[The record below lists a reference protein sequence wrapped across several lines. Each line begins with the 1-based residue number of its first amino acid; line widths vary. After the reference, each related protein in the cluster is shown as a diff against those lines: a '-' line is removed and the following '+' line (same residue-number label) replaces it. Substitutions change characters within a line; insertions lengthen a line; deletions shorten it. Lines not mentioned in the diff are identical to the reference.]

1 MNNVFGLDI
10 GTRNV
15 VGTVGYKTEDDE
27 FVVVAQYIKE
37 HETRAMLDGQI
48 HDIARVGR
56 TIKIVKEEL
65 EQQIGQPLEEVCIAA
80 AGRVLKTAAIHVEY
94 EYAEE
99 AVVTGEDIHTL
110 NLLGIEKAQD
120 ELKQNNDT
128 KYKFYCVGYSTVKYF
143 INDELFISIEGHKAN
158 KIGED
163 MIVTFL
169 PEDVVDGLYSA
180 VGQAGLTVA
189 NMTLEPI
196 AAINIAIPENYR
208 MLNIALVDVGAGTS
222 DISITKDGSIV
233 AYGMIPHAGDELTEV
248 IVQHFLVDFKM
259 AEHIKL
265 ESTVIPSSEVWDVV
279 SSVVEKIT
287 TEVASKIKE
296 LNGGNTVS
304 ACFVVGG
311 GGKVHGFTENL
322 AKELDL
328 PEERVALR
336 GEEVL
341 GEVTFQQP
349 DIKKDP
355 LLVTPIGICLNYYEQ
370 RNNFIMVRFNG
381 ERLKLYDNNRLT
393 IVDAALQAGF
403 PNDQLFPKRGVPIN
417 FTVNGASRIA
427 RGEAGEAAI
436 VTMNGQHANINTP
449 LEPNSEITIEPST
462 AGDDAV
468 YTIGQL
474 EEYRSSTIKF
484 IVNGHEVTC
493 PKFVQVNGS
502 LEPETYHIKE
512 GDAIEMRNFYTVE
525 QVAEFMDVALEPDED
540 IYVNNAPATFDT
552 LVYENFSINW
562 KDDPYG
568 VARRDD
574 NIYTVTEENDGS
586 EDDAEAVENEE
597 ISDETTESKAAGSD
611 ETSESKETGSDGKS
625 ESEETGSDGKSQS
638 KETESDGT
646 SENITAESDETAE
659 NESTSENKTAEDTTK
674 TDETSNMYTPSSF
687 TKQDGKSMVVT
698 VNGEP
703 VELIGKEAYI
713 FVDIFNRITFDL
725 NAGKG
730 RAIATIINGRDAQFT
745 EELHDGDKI
754 ELYWKEN

>member
-1 MNNVFGLDI
+1 M
-10 GTRNV
+10 
-15 VGTVGYKTEDDE
+15 
-27 FVVVAQYIKE
+27 
-37 HETRAMLDGQI
+37 
-48 HDIARVGR
+48 
-56 TIKIVKEEL
+56 
-65 EQQIGQPLEEVCIAA
+65 
-80 AGRVLKTAAIHVEY
+80 
-94 EYAEE
+94 
-99 AVVTGEDIHTL
+99 
-110 NLLGIEKAQD
+110 
-120 ELKQNNDT
+120 
-128 KYKFYCVGYSTVKYF
+128 
-143 INDELFISIEGHKAN
+143 
-158 KIGED
+158 
-163 MIVTFL
+163 
-169 PEDVVDGLYSA
+169 
-180 VGQAGLTVA
+180 
-189 NMTLEPI
+189 
-196 AAINIAIPENYR
+196 
-208 MLNIALVDVGAGTS
+208 
-222 DISITKDGSIV
+222 
-233 AYGMIPHAGDELTEV
+233 
-248 IVQHFLVDFKM
+248 
-259 AEHIKL
+259 
-265 ESTVIPSSEVWDVV
+265 
-279 SSVVEKIT
+279 
-287 TEVASKIKE
+287 
-296 LNGGNTVS
+296 
-304 ACFVVGG
+304 
-311 GGKVHGFTENL
+311 
-322 AKELDL
+322 
-328 PEERVALR
+328 ER
-336 GEEVL
+336 
-341 GEVTFQQP
+341 
-349 DIKKDP
+349 K
-355 LLVTPIGICLNYYEQ
+355 
-370 RNNFIMVRFNG
+370 
-381 ERLKLYDNNRLT
+381 
-393 IVDAALQAGF
+393 
-403 PNDQLFPKRGVPIN
+403 PIN

-586 EDDAEAVENEE
+586 EDDAEPVENEE
-597 ISDETTESKAAGSD
+597 ISDETTESKAAGSNGK
-611 ETSESKETGSDGKS
+611 SESKETGSDR
-625 ESEETGSDGKSQS
+625 
-638 KETESDGT
+638 T
-646 SENITAESDETAE
+646 SENMTAELDETAE

-674 TDETSNMYTPSSF
+674 TEETSNMYTPSSF

>member
-1 MNNVFGLDI
+1 M
-10 GTRNV
+10 
-15 VGTVGYKTEDDE
+15 
-27 FVVVAQYIKE
+27 
-37 HETRAMLDGQI
+37 
-48 HDIARVGR
+48 
-56 TIKIVKEEL
+56 
-65 EQQIGQPLEEVCIAA
+65 
-80 AGRVLKTAAIHVEY
+80 
-94 EYAEE
+94 
-99 AVVTGEDIHTL
+99 
-110 NLLGIEKAQD
+110 
-120 ELKQNNDT
+120 
-128 KYKFYCVGYSTVKYF
+128 
-143 INDELFISIEGHKAN
+143 
-158 KIGED
+158 
-163 MIVTFL
+163 
-169 PEDVVDGLYSA
+169 
-180 VGQAGLTVA
+180 
-189 NMTLEPI
+189 
-196 AAINIAIPENYR
+196 
-208 MLNIALVDVGAGTS
+208 
-222 DISITKDGSIV
+222 
-233 AYGMIPHAGDELTEV
+233 
-248 IVQHFLVDFKM
+248 
-259 AEHIKL
+259 
-265 ESTVIPSSEVWDVV
+265 
-279 SSVVEKIT
+279 
-287 TEVASKIKE
+287 
-296 LNGGNTVS
+296 
-304 ACFVVGG
+304 
-311 GGKVHGFTENL
+311 
-322 AKELDL
+322 
-328 PEERVALR
+328 
-336 GEEVL
+336 
-341 GEVTFQQP
+341 
-349 DIKKDP
+349 
-355 LLVTPIGICLNYYEQ
+355 
-370 RNNFIMVRFNG
+370 
-381 ERLKLYDNNRLT
+381 
-393 IVDAALQAGF
+393 
-403 PNDQLFPKRGVPIN
+403 PIN

-574 NIYTVTEENDGS
+574 NIYTVTEENDGY
-586 EDDAEAVENEE
+586 EDEAEPVENEE
-597 ISDETTESKAAGSD
+597 ISDETTEIKAAGSNETSESRETGSD
-611 ETSESKETGSDGKS
+611 ETSESKAAESS
-625 ESEETGSDGKSQS
+625 EI
-638 KETESDGT
+638 
-646 SENITAESDETAE
+646 SENMTAKPDETAE
-659 NESTSENKTAEDTTK
+659 NESPVSTSK

-703 VELIGKEAYI
+703 VELIGKETYI

-730 RAIATIINGRDAQFT
+730 RAIATITNGRDAQFT